1 MGSVFWGKGIA
12 ERGSVSVC
20 VCVCTK
26 RKRGE
31 VGVRN
36 LFTMA

>member
-20 VCVCTK
+20 VCVHQEK
-26 RKRGE
+26 KG
-31 VGVRN
+31 GGGG
-36 LFTMA
+36 